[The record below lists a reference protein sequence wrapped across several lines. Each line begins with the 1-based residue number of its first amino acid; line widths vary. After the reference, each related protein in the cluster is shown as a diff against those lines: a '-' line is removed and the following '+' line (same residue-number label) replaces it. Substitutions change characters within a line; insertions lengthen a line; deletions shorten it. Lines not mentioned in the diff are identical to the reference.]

1 MKGKYK
7 LPVFVGV
14 SLVLVALL
22 IVAIIQAGSQALIS
36 KEIKRSN
43 MEIARN
49 IRHPQGEIIELAG
62 PSSLEE
68 CELFQEYIQEHKD
81 AFWFKEFEDDTR
93 LHVAMFVQWFVYT
106 RDLRDDILYRDIHK
120 DWTVSIGVTVRIG
133 VTSRNATEEFKGLG
147 IPVTLEIIDLD
158 EVRHLEEAAL
168 EIDEKPYVLLA
179 FYSYSKGRIT
189 VRLDKPNWS
198 FHKAIYQEYPD
209 YPLLFSFVDPQ
220 PE

>member
-1 MKGKYK
+1 M
-7 LPVFVGV
+7 
-14 SLVLVALL
+14 
-22 IVAIIQAGSQALIS
+22 IQAGSQGRVS

-68 CELFQEYIQEHKD
+68 CELFQEWVQEHKD
-81 AFWFKEFEDDTR
+81 DHWFKEFKDDTR

-120 DWTVSIGVTVRIG
+120 DWTVRIGVTVQIG
-133 VTSRNATEEFKGLG
+133 VTSRNVTEEFKGLG
-147 IPVTLEIIDLD
+147 IPITLEIIDLD

-168 EIDEKPYVLLA
+168 EIDEKPYVMLA
-179 FYSYSKGRIT
+179 FYSYSKGRIE
-189 VRLDKPNWS
+189 VILDKPNWG

-209 YPLLFSFVDPQ
+209 YPLLFSFEDPQ

>member
-7 LPVFVGV
+7 VPVFVGL

-22 IVAIIQAGSQALIS
+22 IVAMIIVAMIQAGSQDLIS

-43 MEIARN
+43 IEIARN

-68 CELFQEYIQEHKD
+68 CERFQEWVQEHKD
-81 AFWFKEFEDDTR
+81 DHWFKEHKDDTR
-93 LHVAMFVQWFVYT
+93 LHVGMYVQEFYYA
-106 RDLRDDILYRDIHK
+106 RDLRDEVLYRDIHQ
-120 DWTVSIGVTVRIG
+120 DGTVRIG
-133 VTSRNATEEFKGLG
+133 VISRDVIEEFKELG
-147 IPVTLEIIDLD
+147 IPITFEIIDLD

-168 EIDEKPYVLLA
+168 EIDEKPYVALA
-179 FYSYSKGRIT
+179 FYSYSKGRIE
-189 VRLDKPNWS
+189 VVLFKPNWG

-209 YPLLFSFVDPQ
+209 YPLLFSFEDPQ